1 MTVTAN
7 NPPGETKAARKGQ
20 SPATLLAG
28 GRRAATGPQKPR
40 NRSWGL
46 VTLAALL
53 VVGLGLGV
61 AAWGLQVGD
70 KSSVLAIGEPVAKGQ
85 VVERS
90 DLISKSVAGV
100 GESIPV
106 EDIDTVVGQ
115 TAAVDLVA
123 GQILT
128 PAMVAA
134 EPVPAEGQ
142 SVVGLALDPT
152 RVPSAGLQAGDQ
164 VDVIAVP
171 AGEGAQGSA
180 AETEAPEVLA
190 EGAEV
195 YAVGGE
201 GTAGGQL
208 LLTVVVDAEDAAK
221 IAAYST
227 QNRVAVVETAPTPE
241 TADEGGS

>member
-1 MTVTAN
+1 MTMTTNKPARDT
-7 NPPGETKAARKGQ
+7 GDTKTGRRVP
-20 SPATLLAG
+20 SPASLLAG
-28 GRRAATGPQKPR
+28 GRRPATGPQRPR
-40 NRSWGL
+40 TRSWGL

-70 KSSVLAIGEPVAKGQ
+70 KSSVLAIGQPVAKGQ
-85 VVERS
+85 VVERG
-90 DLISKSVAGV
+90 DLVSKSVAGV
-100 GESIPV
+100 SDAIPV
-106 EDIDTVVGQ
+106 ADIDTVVGQ
-115 TAAVDLVA
+115 TAAVDLVT

-134 EPVPAEGQ
+134 APVPAAGQ

-152 RVPSAGLQAGDQ
+152 RVPSAGLEPGDQ

-171 AGEGAQGSA
+171 AGDGAQGNA
-180 AETEAPEVLA
+180 TETEAPEVLA
-190 EGAEV
+190 EAAEV

-201 GTAGGQL
+201 SAAGGQL
-208 LLTVVVDAEDAAK
+208 LLTVLVDSKEAAR

-227 QNRVAVVETAPTPE
+227 LNRVAVVETSPTG
-241 TADEGGS
+241 AGGS